1 MCGKRH
7 ITFSSDG
14 RYITLSSTVFFVLFV
29 IQCEQKW
36 MYHLIRSDL
45 KKIWVIFLEVWKA
58 GAVSLLRLNISVPDV
73 S

>member
-14 RYITLSSTVFFVLFV
+14 RYITLSSTEVFFF
-29 IQCEQKW
+29 IQCEPKR

-45 KKIWVIFLEVWKA
+45 KKRWAIFLEVRKA
-58 GAVSLLRLNISVPDV
+58 GAVSLLRFNMSVPDV